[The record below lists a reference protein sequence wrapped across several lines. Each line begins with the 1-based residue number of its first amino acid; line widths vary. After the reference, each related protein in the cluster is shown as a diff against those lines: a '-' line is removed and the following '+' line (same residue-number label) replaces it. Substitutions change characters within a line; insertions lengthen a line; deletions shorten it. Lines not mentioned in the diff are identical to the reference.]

1 MNRRTFHFMVP
12 VLVLFPFFLQEQ
24 NKTAVDTPV
33 DANELICRKKFD
45 LAVALKLHEKP
56 INEVVTAMGES
67 FIGAD
72 YAANTIDAPGKEQL
86 MINLQTL
93 DCVTF
98 YENALVLAR
107 CIKKNKSTFEDFK
120 KELQYVR
127 YRGGVIDGYASR
139 LHYTSDYFFEN
150 DRKSVLKDVTQELGG
165 VLWRKEIK
173 FMSTHPDSYLQL
185 KNSPENMDKIRK
197 IEDEI
202 NARPRYSIPKATVQR
217 IAPQIKDGDI
227 IGITTTI
234 DGLDCSHTG
243 IALWQN
249 GKLHLLHAPVP
260 GSKVQITN
268 LPLWE
273 YLTKIKHDSGIIV
286 ARPVEP

>member
-1 MNRRTFHFMVP
+1 
-12 VLVLFPFFLQEQ
+12 
-24 NKTAVDTPV
+24 
-33 DANELICRKKFD
+33 
-45 LAVALKLHEKP
+45 
-56 INEVVTAMGES
+56 
-67 FIGAD
+67 
-72 YAANTIDAPGKEQL
+72 
-86 MINLQTL
+86 
-93 DCVTF
+93 
-98 YENALVLAR
+98 
-107 CIKKNKSTFEDFK
+107 
-120 KELQYVR
+120 
-127 YRGGVIDGYASR
+127 
-139 LHYTSDYFFEN
+139 
-150 DRKSVLKDVTQELGG
+150 
-165 VLWRKEIK
+165 
-173 FMSTHPDSYLQL
+173 
-185 KNSPENMDKIRK
+185 MDKIRK